1 MSLGVRACSRKH
13 KEVSISL
20 IKNLLQ
26 IPCHLHRVVCVC
38 AHVCMGVFL
47 SMNSSGETLHL
58 YKRTVIILIIIIL
71 IIRIK
76 TIAATVAASVR
87 TLERWYH

>member
-58 YKRTVIILIIIIL
+58 YKGTVIIIL